1 MPGTWQDHNIGY
13 YYDEYLLFPVQ
24 LTILVSTYCVQG
36 TMLATEH
43 SKMGE
48 TRVLLEK
55 GSVNDSD
62 ACCGYSSLCL
72 HFVQSFLQNPHSHS

>member
-1 MPGTWQDHNIGY
+1 
-13 YYDEYLLFPVQ
+13 
-24 LTILVSTYCVQG
+24 
-36 TMLATEH
+36 MLATEH

-62 ACCGYSSLCL
+62 ACCGYKQPLSSFCAKLPPESP
-72 HFVQSFLQNPHSHS
+72 FPFLELTHSPRIIREIS